1 MSSRFQGGGVGGA
14 CPEWDF
20 SQFRVFRFVGSCIH
34 CLFRQCSTR
43 GKGLRMGCTGMESN
57 QRQAGCWG
65 EGWAL
70 FGSNGWFKEFAFLGA
85 CPMHI
90 WIKRTVPEP
99 LTIPHCI
106 GPLAVSATL
115 GAHLD
120 SKG

>member
-1 MSSRFQGGGVGGA
+1 
-14 CPEWDF
+14 
-20 SQFRVFRFVGSCIH
+20 
-34 CLFRQCSTR
+34 
-43 GKGLRMGCTGMESN
+43 MGCTGMESN

-70 FGSNGWFKEFAFLGA
+70 FGRSDWGGKAVFAKSSVVAASGEATAHLIHSNGIQLKRCTCETFQ
-85 CPMHI
+85 
-90 WIKRTVPEP
+90 IKRTVPEP